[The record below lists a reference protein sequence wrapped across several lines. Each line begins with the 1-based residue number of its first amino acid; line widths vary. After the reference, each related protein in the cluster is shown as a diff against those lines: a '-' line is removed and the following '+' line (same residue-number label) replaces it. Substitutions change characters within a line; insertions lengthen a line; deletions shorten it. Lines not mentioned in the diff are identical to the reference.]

1 MKRCP
6 ECRRDYYDDTLLY
19 CLDDGNALLE
29 GPAVTRPPDY
39 EPATAI
45 LSEPGAVATGFPA
58 SESPTRAQIDSADLI
73 AILPSGIG
81 GATSK
86 KITIDRKVWVLIAL
100 IAILIPAGYF
110 GYRSFKSEQLNSIA
124 VLPFQ
129 NASGD
134 PSLDYL
140 SDGVSESVIDRLSQ
154 LGQLKVIARSSSF
167 RYRDS
172 NPDLKEIA
180 NALGVQTIVTG
191 RIARRGDN
199 YLIRV
204 DLTDVSQN
212 KQLWGDNFN
221 RQVSDVL
228 NLPEEIAQTV
238 TENLKLKLNGT
249 QEQMIARH
257 ETTNA
262 EAYELVLKARFFAR
276 KGGTES
282 RKKAI
287 EYLNQAIAADPN
299 YALAYAV
306 LAARY
311 NSLVNN
317 SIADPAEFL
326 PKSAAAAQK
335 ALDLDDNLAEAHYAQ
350 AIVKSS
356 MFDWAASERE
366 FNRAIE
372 LNPNLARAHGGFAQY
387 LSIRGRHEQAIAEI
401 NRAKTLDP
409 LANIISANVGL
420 ILNFAGRNDEAIDVL
435 KKILEIDRT
444 YPLTQSYLA
453 DAYVAKHRYSEA
465 IVLYQEAIKLGED
478 STGEQ
483 IKLGV
488 AYARSGARDEA
499 RSILK
504 QMQSSESYVSSA
516 ELAKLHDSLGQR
528 EEAFALL
535 EKAFAA
541 RDVQLQYLG
550 IDPAYD
556 GLRGDP
562 RFADLL
568 SRVGLKQTG
577 R

>member
-1 MKRCP
+1 MFKAESELRS
-6 ECRRDYYDDTLLY
+6 RR
-19 CLDDGNALLE
+19 
-29 GPAVTRPPDY
+29 R
-39 EPATAI
+39 
-45 LSEPGAVATGFPA
+45 SEAA
-58 SESPTRAQIDSADLI
+58 
-73 AILPSGIG
+73 
-81 GATSK
+81 K
-86 KITIDRKVWVLIAL
+86 
-100 IAILIPAGYF
+100 
-110 GYRSFKSEQLNSIA
+110 
-124 VLPFQ
+124 
-129 NASGD
+129 
-134 PSLDYL
+134 
-140 SDGVSESVIDRLSQ
+140 
-154 LGQLKVIARSSSF
+154 
-167 RYRDS
+167 
-172 NPDLKEIA
+172 
-180 NALGVQTIVTG
+180 
-191 RIARRGDN
+191 
-199 YLIRV
+199 
-204 DLTDVSQN
+204 
-212 KQLWGDNFN
+212 
-221 RQVSDVL
+221 
-228 NLPEEIAQTV
+228 
-238 TENLKLKLNGT
+238 
-249 QEQMIARH
+249 H

-317 SIADPAEFL
+317 SIADPKEFL

-335 ALDLDDNLAEAHYAQ
+335 ALDLDDSLAEAHYAQ

-356 MFDWAASERE
+356 MFDWAESERE

-387 LSIRGRHEQAIAEI
+387 LSIRGRHEQAIVEI

-453 DAYVAKHRYSEA
+453 DAYVAKQRYAEA
-465 IVLYQEAIKLGED
+465 IALYQEAIKLGED
-478 STGEQ
+478 NTGEQ

-499 RSILK
+499 LSVLK
-504 QMQSSESYVSSA
+504 QMQTSENYVSPA
-516 ELAKLHDSLGQR
+516 DLAKLHDSLGQR
-528 EEAFALL
+528 DEAFALL

-550 IDPAYD
+550 VDAAYG
-556 GLRGDP
+556 GLRGDQ

-568 SRVGLKQTG
+568 GRVGLGQTG